1 MKGGDQ
7 DLYVAERAYLTQLR
21 WSDEYV
27 ASLAVSTD
35 ADGRFSIKGVGRE
48 RIVELNYHGP
58 TVQSRKFR
66 VLTREATPFLVNNA
80 RRSSDWGITQFYGAR
95 FTHAAAP
102 TKPVTGVVKDINTGK
117 PLEGVRIACNKT
129 ADFPVHGFNGIEA
142 TSDSDGRYSLV
153 GLPKG
158 KGNKAIVIP
167 AKGQPYLASAI
178 EIPDTPGLDPVVLD
192 VGLKHGIVIEGR
204 VTDRDTGKPVRS
216 IVEYN
221 TFRDNPHLKEAPG
234 FDRSAVWQQYVTE
247 PDGTYRVVA
256 LAGRGLVAAM
266 AIGAGE
272 EYLPGVG
279 LKVDQ
284 ETLIGT
290 VVPHNTPWNFNTFA
304 DLEVPAGATT
314 VHSDLALER
323 GLIQTV
329 RIVDPGGHPVT
340 RARTRHHMRMSN
352 WSTPSR
358 RPNLGSKACGVA
370 RSGVCW

>member
-1 MKGGDQ
+1 M
-7 DLYVAERAYLTQLR
+7 
-21 WSDEYV
+21 
-27 ASLAVSTD
+27 
-35 ADGRFSIKGVGRE
+35 
-48 RIVELNYHGP
+48 
-58 TVQSRKFR
+58 
-66 VLTREATPFLVNNA
+66 
-80 RRSSDWGITQFYGAR
+80 
-95 FTHAAAP
+95 
-102 TKPVTGVVKDINTGK
+102 
-117 PLEGVRIACNKT
+117 RIACNKT

-304 DLEVPAGATT
+304 DLEVPA
-314 VHSDLALER
+314 ER
-323 GLIQTV
+323 HNGSQ
-329 RIVDPGGHPVT
+329 RP
-340 RARTRHHMRMSN
+340 RARTGFNPDRADCRPGGPSGHSRPDA
-352 WSTPSR
+352 TPHANVELER
-358 RPNLGSKACGVA
+358 APADA
-370 RSGVCW
+370 RI